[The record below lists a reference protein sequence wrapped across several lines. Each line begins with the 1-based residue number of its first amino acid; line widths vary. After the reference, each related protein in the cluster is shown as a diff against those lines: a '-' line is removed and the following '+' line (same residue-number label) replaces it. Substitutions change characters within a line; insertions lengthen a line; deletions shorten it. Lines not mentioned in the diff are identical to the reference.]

1 MKPLIIALFG
11 SLSFF
16 SFSKK
21 QSIPDFESPETI
33 YDFTVKDIIGNKIS
47 LSKYKGKVL
56 LIVNVASY
64 CGYTKQYVGLEQ
76 IYKEYKDK
84 GFEILAFPCNQFA
97 EQEPG
102 TNEEIKNFCSS
113 KFDVSFKLFD
123 KIDVNGKNQSPLY
136 SILTDNEVT
145 GKADIKWNFEK
156 FLIDK
161 DGNVVAK
168 YSSKV
173 EPTGKELISA
183 IEKELV
189 ETNYSNN

>member
-1 MKPLIIALFG
+1 MKLIYLVVILLLI
-11 SLSFF
+11 LSTTILH
-16 SFSKK
+16 SQIRDSKEMK
-21 QSIPDFESPETI
+21 SSINEIILNDIDGKS
-33 YDFTVKDIIGNKIS
+33 VK
-47 LSKYKGKVL
+47 LSDYKGKVL

-123 KIDVNGKNQSPLY
+123 KIEKKKKNQSPL
-136 SILTDNEVT
+136 
-145 GKADIKWNFEK
+145 
-156 FLIDK
+156 
-161 DGNVVAK
+161 
-168 YSSKV
+168 
-173 EPTGKELISA
+173 
-183 IEKELV
+183 
-189 ETNYSNN
+189 